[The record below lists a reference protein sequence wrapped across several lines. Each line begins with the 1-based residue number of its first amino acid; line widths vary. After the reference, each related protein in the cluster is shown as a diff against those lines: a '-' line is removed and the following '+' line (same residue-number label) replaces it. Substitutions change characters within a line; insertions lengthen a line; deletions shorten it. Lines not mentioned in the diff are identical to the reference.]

1 MPIVLRSKGYIYPA
15 LLTALVPVR
24 SYILSR
30 CFDEEDLKHLDPYG
44 ETEEEYHEEQQA
56 IHFQRNDSFSEDDID
71 FPNRGEF
78 RAQGIHN
85 ELRHR
90 HHQVE
95 IGSDSCN
102 QAENGHSKTLETIG
116 ETKPTNSEVDHGH
129 TE

>member
-1 MPIVLRSKGYIYPA
+1 MC
-15 LLTALVPVR
+15 
-24 SYILSR
+24 R

-78 RAQGIHN
+78 RAQGIHK

-90 HHQVE
+90 HQVE
-95 IGSDSCN
+95 IGSDSIDL
-102 QAENGHSKTLETIG
+102 AENGVNMSLTSIEENNATETSAV
-116 ETKPTNSEVDHGH
+116 NHGH
-129 TE
+129 NE